1 MVYALFAQRKLQ
13 LTGQVN
19 NVGLQQTQKSNE
31 QYLLSASTLG
41 LNQKL
46 TNMTAAQSG
55 ELAKLYAELSSTT
68 DSGVRESIN
77 NLINQK
83 QKEFEVENAAINNE
97 VYLVEIKEQA
107 IEMEIKRLDTQ
118 ISAINKQLE
127 SVEQAESSAIDK
139 ATPKFKGV
147 G

>member
-31 QYLLSASTLG
+31 QYLLSANTLG

-46 TNMTAAQSG
+46 TNLTAAQSG
-55 ELAKLYAELSSTT
+55 ELAELYAALSSTT
-68 DSGVRESIN
+68 DSGKRDSIN
-77 NLINQK
+77 NLINQR

-118 ISAINKQLE
+118 ISSINKQLE
-127 SVEQAESSAIDK
+127 SVEQAESSAIDR

>member
-1 MVYALFAQRKLQ
+1 MVYALFGQKKVV
-13 LTGQVN
+13 LTALTN
-19 NVGLQQTQKSNE
+19 SIGLQQTQKSNE
-31 QYLLSASTLG
+31 QYLLSVDTLG

-46 TNMTAAQSG
+46 TSLTAAQSG
-55 ELAKLYAELSSTT
+55 ELADLYGQLSSTT
-68 DSGVRESIN
+68 DSGVRDSIN

-83 QKEFEVENAAINNE
+83 QKEFEVANAAVNNE

-107 IEMEIKRLDTQ
+107 IELEIKRLDTQ
-118 ISAINKQLE
+118 VSAINKQLE
-127 SVEQAESSAIDK
+127 AVEQAESSAIDN